1 MKKALAMAMAAG
13 LMASVAMATD
23 VNMNVQSADGDAAIT
38 VAPGDTVNYR
48 VTALLSDNTNEGL
61 ALIGFDLVY
70 DGGDLAH
77 ADTPTGDV
85 NCSNPMPAFVKP
97 DGITNPEGYGGTIIN
112 GDLIQVGG
120 GQNTIKNTADNADF
134 PIGTVI
140 TGVAQPSGCGMA
152 IVATGSLTIPGD
164 ANNGDVFHL
173 MIQNPFANVIK
184 AGETG
189 EPFWAS
195 EAAGIGTT
203 SMLTMTVGACQI
215 ASVFPPNCAID
226 ARYPTLEA
234 DANTVFGWSSVDV
247 TFECTVA
254 SLPDL
259 DFTVTRSPAGPVPTI
274 MNVSDDGASTVTL
287 TLDGPIPPGAWTC
300 FTHSTGAQTC
310 LGFLPG
316 DVDAS
321 HATTASDI
329 LAVIDNL
336 NGALPTP
343 LETWQC
349 DVDRSGECNAQDILG
364 VIDLLNGAG
373 QFDSWNNVSLPACPS
388 AP

>member
-1 MKKALAMAMAAG
+1 MKKALAMTMAAG
-13 LMASVAMATD
+13 LLASVAMATD
-23 VNMNVQSADGDAAIT
+23 VNMSVQSTDGSSSIQ

-48 VTALLSDNTNEGL
+48 VTALLSNDTNEGL
-61 ALIGFDLVY
+61 ALIGFDLVF
-70 DGGDLAH
+70 DGGDLAQ
-77 ADTPTGDV
+77 ADTPTGTVD
-85 NCSNPMPAFVKP
+85 CSNPMPAFVKP
-97 DGITNPEGYGGTIIN
+97 DGITNPAGYGGTIIN

-152 IVATGSLTIPGD
+152 IVATGSLTAPTDDGTY
-164 ANNGDVFHL
+164 HL
-173 MIQNPFANVIK
+173 TIQNPFANVIK
-184 AGETG
+184 SGETG

-195 EAAGIGTT
+195 EAAG
-203 SMLTMTVGACQI
+203 VGSVTGLEINVSSTCVI

-226 ARYPTLEA
+226 ARYPTLED
-234 DANTVFGWSSVDV
+234 DANTVFGWTSVDV

-259 DFTVTRSPAGPVPTI
+259 DFTVTRTPAGPAPTI
-274 MNVSDDGASTVTL
+274 MNVSDDGANTVTL
-287 TLDGPIPPGAWTC
+287 TLDGPIAPGAWTC
-300 FTHSTGAQTC
+300 FTHSSGQQTC
-310 LGFLPG
+310 LGYLPG

-321 HATTASDI
+321 HAATASDI
-329 LAVIDNL
+329 LSVIDNL
-336 NGALPTP
+336 NGALVTP

-349 DVDRSGECNAQDILG
+349 DVDRSGACNAADVLG

-373 QFDSWNNVSLPACPS
+373 DFDSWNNVSLPACPS